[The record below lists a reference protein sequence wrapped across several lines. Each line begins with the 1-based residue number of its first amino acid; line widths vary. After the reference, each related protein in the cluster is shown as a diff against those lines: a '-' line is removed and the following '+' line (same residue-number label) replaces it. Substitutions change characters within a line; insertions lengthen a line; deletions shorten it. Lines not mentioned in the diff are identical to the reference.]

1 MTSSSYFKSTLPYST
16 PERKETTG
24 KGMYRNVSWIRVKI
38 MKFIKYCEAY
48 GAIFGYYGAAIG
60 GLLSCFIVV
69 IFNE

>member
-1 MTSSSYFKSTLPYST
+1 M
-16 PERKETTG
+16 
-24 KGMYRNVSWIRVKI
+24 